1 MPNATIE
8 NYADEFAKDKRMART
23 TAIKKLE
30 EMWEEAK
37 EKATEKG
44 FKEGDDDFYAYT
56 MGIWKRMSGFKSESS
71 GVRCVPI
78 TIDMTRD

>member
-8 NYADEFAKDKRMART
+8 KYAAEFAKDKRMART

-37 EKATEKG
+37 ELAKEEG
-44 FKEGDDDFYAYT
+44 FKEGDDNFYAYT

-71 GVRCVPI
+71 GVKCIPI
-78 TIDMTRD
+78 TIDMMRD